1 MSSKEKINDSK
12 LVVVDL
18 LNYNT
23 KIKFIYSLCY
33 GVKKKNNVEFELEI
47 KNKGVKSFQDFLFT
61 SQIEK
66 FEHKLA
72 AHFYKISINWLDL
85 KTFCSDWL
93 VNHVRKIAEN
103 QE

>member
-1 MSSKEKINDSK
+1 MSSKEKMNDSK

-47 KNKGVKSFQDFLFT
+47 KNKGVKSFQDF
-61 SQIEK
+61 
-66 FEHKLA
+66 
-72 AHFYKISINWLDL
+72 FYKSN
-85 KTFCSDWL
+85 
-93 VNHVRKIAEN
+93 RKV
-103 QE
+103 